1 MNPEV
6 EKIPIPKDA
15 ALDGKVLLRLWKE
28 KYDLPLYLF
37 DDKDYEILTLKITA
51 ALVSAYQRG
60 LSLVLD
66 AISEHVEATL
76 MTKHLEQKQTKKKV
90 AKKKAKKK
98 TKKKAAKKKK
108 LALTPKLPSTD
119 DL

>member
-15 ALDGKVLLRLWKE
+15 GLDGAVLLRLWKE

-37 DDKDYEILTLKITA
+37 DDKDYEILTLKISA
-51 ALVSAYQRG
+51 ALVSAYQKG

-76 MTKHLEQKQTKKKV
+76 MIKQLEKKQAKQKVVKKKTKKKAKKKV
-90 AKKKAKKK
+90 AKKK
-98 TKKKAAKKKK
+98 K
-108 LALTPKLPSTD
+108 LSLTAKLPSTD